1 MGAQAPGG
9 DKMITYYKRNNQSK
23 LYTFALVDVA
33 EPDYTRGWKEE
44 EEFMLKKQKE
54 AERKQRQK
62 IFSAERDNY
71 FGYMPRA
78 AHTLRK

>member
-1 MGAQAPGG
+1 
-9 DKMITYYKRNNQSK
+9 
-23 LYTFALVDVA
+23 VA